1 MKIIDVIGD
10 TPLVEISTP
19 RESGKVFV
27 KVESFNAGGSIKSRV
42 AQHMV
47 VHAEMEGQLHPGDTI
62 VEPTGGNTGIGL
74 ALAAAIRGYH
84 FVATVPDNY
93 SARRVNLLRVHG
105 AEVHLSNSSLGNDSH
120 IKLAKQILIS
130 HPEYVH
136 LDQFTNLAC
145 IAAHYEGT
153 GQEILKKC
161 VPDVFVCSVGSGA
174 TFTGVG
180 RCLRDAKPDVKLY
193 VVQPLGADIVEGTS
207 VSHSIQGTSLGIKPP
222 LMDYA
227 ILDGTIEVTWDDVK
241 SELHDLARVEGLY
254 LGPSSGANIWAAR
267 MLAAK
272 MGRGVVVCTV
282 APDGGYYYPEVFE
295 K

>member
-120 IKLAKQILIS
+120 IKL
-130 HPEYVH
+130 
-136 LDQFTNLAC
+136 NLYFPASC
-145 IAAHYEGT
+145 I
-153 GQEILKKC
+153 
-161 VPDVFVCSVGSGA
+161 
-174 TFTGVG
+174 
-180 RCLRDAKPDVKLY
+180 R
-193 VVQPLGADIVEGTS
+193 
-207 VSHSIQGTSLGIKPP
+207 
-222 LMDYA
+222 
-227 ILDGTIEVTWDDVK
+227 
-241 SELHDLARVEGLY
+241 
-254 LGPSSGANIWAAR
+254 
-267 MLAAK
+267 
-272 MGRGVVVCTV
+272 
-282 APDGGYYYPEVFE
+282 
-295 K
+295 